1 MARKKN
7 NTAGRNAAHS
17 AAHTAPAPAPVPDAR
32 PAPSNPAA
40 AVQAAL
46 AASPDGAT
54 AVGIATAAG
63 LRRAAAGKALAELEI
78 AGAAERTKGG
88 RPGIPD
94 TWRLAAAAPAG
105 LSPDTAG
112 AAGDPAIPG
121 PAGQDEAA
129 AQPATAGSEPGGQGQ
144 PPVTGQPA
152 SSPDAED
159 QDGPGS
165 QHPAGEPGQ
174 DGTAAPG
181 DADGQQAGDSPAA
194 GDGTETSPDPAVTAE
209 VAGHASQ
216 IVAAAQ
222 AVTTALQ
229 AGDLRAALA
238 GIEEACEQASQARRT
253 LKAVTGGKKAPAVK
267 PGALRE
273 LVAAHLR
280 DYPGGNFTPHQIG
293 KKLGRSSGAVANA
306 LDTLV
311 KLGDAELA
319 TEKPRSFR
327 LAGNAGSPA
336 GKQPGAAPAG
346 NQPADGGASEEPV
359 AGAA

>member
-1 MARKKN
+1 MARRKN
-7 NTAGRNAAHS
+7 NTAARNAARS
-17 AAHTAPAPAPVPDAR
+17 AAHPAPPPPPVPDAG
-32 PAPSNPAA
+32 PAPSGPAA

-54 AVGIATAAG
+54 AAGIATSAG
-63 LRRAAAGKALAELEI
+63 LSRAAAGKALAELEI

-94 TWRLAAAAPAG
+94 TWRPAAVPAG
-105 LSPDTAG
+105 LSPGSAG
-112 AAGDPAIPG
+112 APAIPG

-129 AQPATAGSEPGGQGQ
+129 AQPATGGSEPGGQGQ
-144 PPVTGQPA
+144 PPVTGPPG

-165 QHPAGEPGQ
+165 QHPAGEPGP
-174 DGTAAPG
+174 DGTAEPG
-181 DADGQQAGDSPAA
+181 DAGGQRAGDSPAA
-194 GDGTETSPDPAVTAE
+194 AGDGTDTSPDPAVTAE
-209 VAGHASQ
+209 IAGHASQ
-216 IVAAAQ
+216 IAAAAQ

-253 LKAVTGGKKAPAVK
+253 LKAVTGGRKAPAVK

-280 DYPGGNFTPHQIG
+280 DHPAANFTPHQIG

-319 TEKPRSFR
+319 SEKPRSFR

-336 GKQPGAAPAG
+336 GSQPGAAPAG
-346 NQPADGGASEEPV
+346 NDPAAGGAGEEQV